1 MRATAGNRAVEAPG
15 LAGQIAA
22 RVVVVAATAAATIAG
37 FLLIIL
43 ALTVAGT

>member
-1 MRATAGNRAVEAPG
+1 MRATARNRAAAEPG
-15 LAGQIAA
+15 LDAQTAA